1 LILRARKTRRLAE
14 TADMFE
20 DETVDIICPKCGHRN
35 SLLVREI
42 EEHSESHIVCA
53 SCKVGVK
60 VEAQGFQRRLDQVR
74 KELAEIER
82 EALNEHGEPKVRRS
96 KDDYQI

>member
-1 LILRARKTRRLAE
+1 
-14 TADMFE
+14 MFE

-35 SLLVREI
+35 SLLIREI
-42 EEHSESHIVCA
+42 EEHSESHIACA

-74 KELAEIER
+74 KELEEIER
-82 EALNEHGEPKVRRS
+82 EALNENDERKVRRL